1 MAILDIITRL
11 RNQAGA
17 GAAELKGDL
26 KGIEAA
32 AQGADIKTAAL
43 EQRSRLLGQEMNKL
57 AKEVAQS
64 KISVSDA
71 QAKYEAFEKT
81 LVKVAEVTPKVEDG
95 LKDVDEGSKKNA
107 LSFTELNQAMEI
119 AKKGYDTIKQ
129 AAQQFYAILKEG
141 AQIAAAENT
150 FRNLAQS
157 IDTTAA
163 ALGGTLRTATGGMV
177 SDMDLMAGANRFVAM
192 GLANTQE
199 EAGKLANIA
208 TQLGVAFRG
217 DAAVGMEELALLLAN
232 QSIPRLDS
240 FGVSAGKVRERINEL
255 QAANQGMSRETAFMT
270 AFMEQ
275 AQVTMGKIGDQSSTA
290 AGRMAVLEANVNN
303 LQTSFKSTFSTEF
316 INGLNEFSNGL
327 FETAEG
333 SAAAGKNVGAFAAD
347 MILFG
352 LHIKGAKDVVDESLG
367 SYDNLVDVVRE
378 TKVEALAHT
387 AAIKFEHDA
396 MVRSLT
402 AIDDR
407 RESIEAHS
415 RALAADAIIASQHAA
430 AIHATTP
437 AYAEFQD
444 KLLQSNS
451 LLTEEEAAFRQA
463 QAAAAEANT
472 SLYERIA
479 AEEATAE
486 ASEAAAEATR
496 LEAEALA
503 ALTVKM
509 GDYFVKAMNVD
520 SATRMFSESTGAVV
534 ANTQSVS
541 AEMFNLVGASDA
553 GAFSIAAAGLALGQ
567 FTPQA
572 AEAYL
577 KTAILKIEM
586 DKLAASFAETGNVNA
601 LVTGMQDAMASVEG
615 LSMTINSADGSV
627 HMIDESLGTAT
638 QSTQTM
644 IDKFG
649 EVPKEIATEM
659 VLDSAAAVDSFITY
673 KGYLDGIPDTVTT
686 NVVTNYTN
694 TGSTSP
700 GTANASGGYQQMSTG
715 GEVTGGTPGR
725 DSVPAMLMPGERV
738 LTPNQNQEWKQWKS
752 GRDQSRGDMLANNLF
767 GGGGSG
773 SSSVVSNAAANGNV
787 TIQIINYNQFSGPV
801 SQDTLA
807 KFESNQRRAIEQ
819 ALDLSLIHI

>member
-1 MAILDIITRL
+1 MIASLTAVDSRSEAITQHTRAIHANIIAL
-11 RNQAGA
+11 S
-17 GAAELKGDL
+17 L
-26 KGIEAA
+26 EAA
-32 AQGADIKTAAL
+32 ALYQ
-43 EQRSRLLGQEMNKL
+43 
-57 AKEVAQS
+57 
-64 KISVSDA
+64 
-71 QAKYEAFEKT
+71 
-81 LVKVAEVTPKVEDG
+81 
-95 LKDVDEGSKKNA
+95 
-107 LSFTELNQAMEI
+107 
-119 AKKGYDTIKQ
+119 
-129 AAQQFYAILKEG
+129 
-141 AQIAAAENT
+141 
-150 FRNLAQS
+150 
-157 IDTTAA
+157 
-163 ALGGTLRTATGGMV
+163 
-177 SDMDLMAGANRFVAM
+177 
-192 GLANTQE
+192 
-199 EAGKLANIA
+199 
-208 TQLGVAFRG
+208 
-217 DAAVGMEELALLLAN
+217 
-232 QSIPRLDS
+232 
-240 FGVSAGKVRERINEL
+240 
-255 QAANQGMSRETAFMT
+255 
-270 AFMEQ
+270 
-275 AQVTMGKIGDQSSTA
+275 
-290 AGRMAVLEANVNN
+290 
-303 LQTSFKSTFSTEF
+303 
-316 INGLNEFSNGL
+316 
-327 FETAEG
+327 
-333 SAAAGKNVGAFAAD
+333 
-347 MILFG
+347 
-352 LHIKGAKDVVDESLG
+352 
-367 SYDNLVDVVRE
+367 
-378 TKVEALAHT
+378 
-387 AAIKFEHDA
+387 
-396 MVRSLT
+396 
-402 AIDDR
+402 
-407 RESIEAHS
+407 
-415 RALAADAIIASQHAA
+415 
-430 AIHATTP
+430 TTP
-437 AYAEFQD
+437 AYDELQD
-444 KLLQSNS
+444 KLVQSNS

-509 GDYFVKAMNVD
+509 GDYFVEAMNVD

-534 ANTQSVS
+534 TNTQSVS

-553 GAFSIAAAGLALGQ
+553 GAFSVAAVGLALGQ
-567 FTPQA
+567 FSPQA

-627 HMIDESLGTAT
+627 HMIDASMGTVT
-638 QSTQTM
+638 QSTQAM

-649 EVPKEIATEM
+649 EVPSLIDTEV

-819 ALDLSLIHI
+819 ALDERDRRVSGMTRMRS